1 MPQPWRRCKTRR
13 DTESCKDKSTSSSC
27 HSRIPK
33 SKSGLETNKPKKQNK
48 KPLVSV
54 FMFIQLFEQIQR
66 LKELGI
72 REEVAP
78 NSRTQSWMA
87 SWVSTAVAERWGRS
101 TFYHQQ
107 DKLLTLG
114 RFPSGWFSMVIF
126 SDPGHLCCRRPSWTS
141 HWQATCATTEFCRIS
156 TTYTDLDNVFF
167 QKPGLSFKQ
176 SIILPAYQFPQDCEE
191 GKGKNSETRCLEQQ
205 HFHLGLNSG
214 DVRQDSVC
222 RFINGSTRK
231 EG

>member
-1 MPQPWRRCKTRR
+1 MLKHAR
-13 DTESCKDKSTSSSC
+13 
-27 HSRIPK
+27 
-33 SKSGLETNKPKKQNK
+33 SGPPLPLAVPEFRSPNQAQFLQKLLRKKKEKQTKKQNK

-66 LKELGI
+66 LKELGR

-78 NSRTQSWMA
+78 NPRARSWMA
-87 SWVSTAVAERWGRS
+87 YWVSTVVAERCGRS

-107 DKLLTLG
+107 GKLLTPG
-114 RFPSGWFSMVIF
+114 IFPSGWFSMVIF

-176 SIILPAYQFPQDCEE
+176 SIILPAYQFPQDCEKAKE
-191 GKGKNSETRCLEQQ
+191 KKLRSPMLGAAAFPPGAEQWGRPAGFSLQ
-205 HFHLGLNSG
+205 VH
-214 DVRQDSVC
+214 
-222 RFINGSTRK
+222 
-231 EG
+231 